1 MSRKNAKILIL
12 DDEPDMAE
20 NVAGL
25 LRREGY
31 DPVVETESLKAIEV
45 LERDRPDLVVT
56 DLRMPGMDGLAFLE
70 RIKER
75 HPEIAVIL
83 LTGFATV
90 DSAVEAMKK
99 GASDYLPK
107 PFSPDELLIRIDKA
121 LAWSRISE
129 ENRSLKQEVEEA
141 GHYGKIVGK
150 SRAFT
155 DVLLQAERI
164 AATDARVLITGESGT
179 GKEIIA
185 RAIHRRSLRRNT
197 RFSVINCGAL
207 TESLLESEL
216 FGYERGAFTGA
227 GVARKGI
234 FEVADGG
241 TLFLDEVSETSLSFQ
256 TKLLR
261 VVDQGEFLRVGGTR
275 PMSTDVRLISASNRD
290 LAKAVSDGRFRED
303 LFYRLSVVQIQIPPL
318 RERVEDIPLLAKYF
332 VEKYSAQFKRRVTK
346 ISPEAELLLRNY
358 AWPGNVRELRN
369 AMERAVLLGNGETIT
384 ADNLSGEIALGPIKK
399 DEEPL
404 FLEMPESGL
413 SLSNLESQLVKQ
425 ALELAQGNQVRAAR
439 LLGISR
445 DAFRNRLKKF
455 GLL

>member
-1 MSRKNAKILIL
+1 MPDKSILIC

>member
-1 MSRKNAKILIL
+1 
-12 DDEPDMAE
+12 
-20 NVAGL
+20 
-25 LRREGY
+25 
-31 DPVVETESLKAIEV
+31 
-45 LERDRPDLVVT
+45 
-56 DLRMPGMDGLAFLE
+56 
-70 RIKER
+70 
-75 HPEIAVIL
+75 
-83 LTGFATV
+83 
-90 DSAVEAMKK
+90 
-99 GASDYLPK
+99 
-107 PFSPDELLIRIDKA
+107 
-121 LAWSRISE
+121 
-129 ENRSLKQEVEEA
+129 
-141 GHYGKIVGK
+141 
-150 SRAFT
+150 
-155 DVLLQAERI
+155 
-164 AATDARVLITGESGT
+164 
-179 GKEIIA
+179 
-185 RAIHRRSLRRNT
+185 
-197 RFSVINCGAL
+197 
-207 TESLLESEL
+207 
-216 FGYERGAFTGA
+216 
-227 GVARKGI
+227 
-234 FEVADGG
+234 
-241 TLFLDEVSETSLSFQ
+241 
-256 TKLLR
+256 
-261 VVDQGEFLRVGGTR
+261 
-275 PMSTDVRLISASNRD
+275 MSTDVRLISASNRD